1 MLEPEDRTLL
11 FDALKPPEGYHLDHA
26 LITSYTLD
34 LTAVLSVP
42 MAITFDAWQTEG
54 EEPPHPIAILD
65 AVRSCIDRVTVAS
78 QAGLIGIPQSQHKLF
93 ALVEDAVRSVAPPED
108 GIFHPKVWILR
119 FAPNSAN
126 DLASYRLLIA
136 SRNLTFDRSWD
147 LALVLEGELYEEP
160 VEGSETV
167 ADFAESV
174 TARIAASPR
183 PLDAAR
189 EARLQVMAEELPRV
203 GWWSPPELRLEAFH
217 AIGIEGVQPSPIRN
231 WRAPILVIS
240 PFLGE
245 SFLKDLP
252 IKEGDGSVLVSNQ
265 AELDRIPGWIRDRFS
280 EIYVLSGL
288 ADPIED
294 DEPGSLLHGLHAK
307 VVLTDP
313 GDGSRPR
320 MIVGSPNASATAF
333 TRSIEFGAELSG
345 AKASFGIEQLV
356 GLEGSMRS
364 LLDTYV
370 AADDPPDV
378 TDKRDAERLAEE
390 AIRELAVG
398 DGRFVAE
405 PGAEGNW
412 TLVLKLGGRETEG
425 VELRAWPMTL
435 NEGRAQDLAL
445 VDHRWDGLTTT
456 QLTAFL
462 AISATAT
469 FGSAREEKRAVILLP
484 LEGAPDD
491 RSRQILREVL
501 DSPQRLLRYLQL
513 LLSDLDSD
521 VTATDRLLA
530 GLSEEEASTASG
542 SVTDLDLPLF
552 EGMMRALDRD
562 PARLDRIASLVDDLA
577 GDEGDYR
584 LPAGFEE
591 IWRPI
596 AEARAKANGDR
607 R

>member
-1 MLEPEDRTLL
+1 MTTILGISGSLRKASLNTALLRASVGLMPGGATLEP
-11 FDALKPPEGYHLDHA
+11 A
-26 LITSYTLD
+26 
-34 LTAVLSVP
+34 
-42 MAITFDAWQTEG
+42 
-54 EEPPHPIAILD
+54 
-65 AVRSCIDRVTVAS
+65 
-78 QAGLIGIPQSQHKLF
+78 
-93 ALVEDAVRSVAPPED
+93 
-108 GIFHPKVWILR
+108 
-119 FAPNSAN
+119 
-126 DLASYRLLIA
+126 
-136 SRNLTFDRSWD
+136 
-147 LALVLEGELYEEP
+147 
-160 VEGSETV
+160 
-167 ADFAESV
+167 
-174 TARIAASPR
+174 
-183 PLDAAR
+183 
-189 EARLQVMAEELPRV
+189 
-203 GWWSPPELRLEAFH
+203 
-217 AIGIEGVQPSPIRN
+217 GIEGIPLYDGDVEAEGIPPAVSALKARLLAADGLLLVR
-231 WRAPILVIS
+231 RAADIEEAKRS
-240 PFLGE
+240 G
-245 SFLKDLP
+245 
-252 IKEGDGSVLVSNQ
+252 
-265 AELDRIPGWIRDRFS
+265 RIGIIIHFQ
-280 EIYVLSGL
+280 G